1 MVLDSHEKLQNKF
14 GDLYCAAHL
23 LGRIEQDI
31 NKYIREELGQEI
43 SDKIE
48 TIGVDLD
55 YEDFLLLTI
64 FVSNIYWRDVF
75 ARVKEVFPGWD
86 WYVEKSTNFS
96 DIYLRLDD
104 DVVASIPQ
112 FLFDE

>member
-1 MVLDSHEKLQNKF
+1 MVFDTHEKLQHKF

-23 LGRIEQDI
+23 VNRIEQSI
-31 NKYIREELGQEI
+31 NNYIRKELGKEY

-55 YEDFLLLTI
+55 YDNFILLTI
-64 FVSNIYWRDVF
+64 FVSNSYWKEVF

-112 FLFDE
+112 FMFDI